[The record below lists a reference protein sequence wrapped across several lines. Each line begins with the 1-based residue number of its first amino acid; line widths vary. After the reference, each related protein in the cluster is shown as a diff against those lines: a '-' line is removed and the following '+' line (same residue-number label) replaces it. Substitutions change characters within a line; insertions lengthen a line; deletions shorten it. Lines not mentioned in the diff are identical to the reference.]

1 MTINDTY
8 DYRSMLSSSST
19 SGCTRLC
26 VSLISSSTP
35 SSVVV
40 YIPPDTVCCHRH
52 NTTARNRSH
61 ETILLRDFHRQLF
74 SQNFKPGCTVIP
86 CHGWNNQSAELLLI
100 VPKWWRLLKIETVR
114 LDTAR
119 MWNNKILADFGG
131 YSDNSLPLCF
141 NTHYLLCSG

>member
-1 MTINDTY
+1 MNFSDVGTAHCSRTVSLALAKLLFYHCSALVHFFSNRCTRNVLLMMTINDTY

-86 CHGWNNQSAELLLI
+86 CRGWNNQSAELLLI
-100 VPKWWRLLKIETVR
+100 VPKW
-114 LDTAR
+114 
-119 MWNNKILADFGG
+119 
-131 YSDNSLPLCF
+131 
-141 NTHYLLCSG
+141 